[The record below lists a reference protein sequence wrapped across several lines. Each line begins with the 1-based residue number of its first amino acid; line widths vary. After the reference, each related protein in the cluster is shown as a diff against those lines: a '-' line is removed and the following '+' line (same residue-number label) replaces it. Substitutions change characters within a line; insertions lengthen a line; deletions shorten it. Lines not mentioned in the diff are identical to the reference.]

1 MDTEEELNKK
11 QVMYF
16 RETDSDFVK
25 LSKMGGR
32 EDLLIHKS
40 KQTPK
45 EPVGY
50 PIPTWWTD
58 MMQYSEQP
66 KNEKYVFEVPAWFAH
81 QTKINVE
88 VNGNNPLNFPYAV
101 DKNRNFSNAHKYDI

>member
-1 MDTEEELNKK
+1 MDTEEEINKK

-32 EDLLIHKS
+32 EDLLIHKT
-40 KQTPK
+40 KPGPK
-45 EPVGY
+45 GPVGY

-58 MMQYSEQP
+58 MMQFNGQP
-66 KNEKYVFEVPAWFAH
+66 KSEKHVFEVPAWFAH
-81 QTKINVE
+81 QSKVNVE
-88 VNGNNPLNFPYAV
+88 ELNENKPLNFPYAI
-101 DKNRNFSNAHKYDI
+101 DKNRNYSHANK